1 MFIIMYRMSN
11 LLLCTVF
18 ALSSLVGYAQL
29 SGSRSHSHNDY
40 EQKEPFFAAYR
51 EGFNSIEADVWL
63 VDGKLLVGH
72 DQKDLQVSRTLED
85 LYLKP
90 LSARVKEN
98 KGRPYKE
105 KGKTLQLMIDIKSEA
120 VSTLDALTE
129 LLRNYPKLSKNRNI
143 TVTVSGNRPPEEKW
157 TSYPS
162 YIRFDG
168 RPAKAYTADVL
179 TKVSMISDSYAG
191 YLVSGT
197 KQLDIEK
204 ATKAINEAHALDIP
218 FRFWGNP
225 DDALTWQ
232 ALKEIGVDYINTDHI
247 SQLATFLKDPQR
259 HLLNEKLGK
268 ITLHDSPGIMPY
280 NRMIKSAG
288 QVIRFGDPAYEN
300 HSLDITP
307 LTGTDLVVVLDRYGV
322 FAMDLRGNIIDR
334 YTPGTTNEFRGLMS
348 TYSGVKTFRSQ
359 NKTWITWSVARD
371 TTSYILFAEWNGR
384 ISNVTGMKTFRRSP
398 ARNAIPN
405 EIYADE
411 KEEVLYLL
419 LNGNDEIMK
428 IRWADKAVIWKKSA
442 GGVAPFG
449 LTMANGKL
457 YVTNWGG
464 PFVSDSTRVS
474 AGVPWGSIYTDPR
487 TGASAE
493 GTVSV
498 IDPSDGKILKEIKV
512 GLHPNVVIRS
522 GDQKF
527 VFVSNGNSDDVS
539 VINTR
544 TDMVSETIPVG
555 MFQASFKG
563 EGSSPNGLSLST
575 DNTVLYVSNGMDNA
589 VAVVRLGRSGSTS
602 GKGQTKIEGYI
613 PTESY
618 PSGTTLIRDT
628 LVVANLESEGA
639 NVITPSKG
647 ARGIHYQLGSVSIIP
662 VPEKEKL
669 VEYTKQVYES
679 ALQFRYTSTML
690 PPRPGVAPVP
700 VPERIGEPSVFK
712 HVVYIIKEN
721 KTYDQVYGDL
731 PLGRGDSSL
740 CVFGERITPNMHA
753 LARQYGW
760 MDNYYASGK
769 SSAEGHQWSNAAI
782 VSDYVQKN
790 VRAWFRSYPHR
801 QTDAM
806 VYNKSG
812 YIWNQAMEHGKKVRI
827 YGEACTT
834 IYDNDLKWLDMYRRY
849 QAGEKPNWK
858 NTSTID
864 NILPVISPE
873 FPDNDNMV
881 FSDQQRAD
889 IFIKEWDEYEKGDSL
904 PDLMILS
911 LPNDHSAGT
920 SPNFPT
926 PNAMV
931 ADNDLAV
938 GRIIERI
945 SKSRYFDSTVILIT
959 QDDSQSGWDHISAYR
974 TVGLA
979 ISAYPVEGVV
989 TTNYNQT
996 SMVRTIEQILGI
1008 PPMNILDA
1016 TATPM
1021 FDCFS
1026 KTKNSRTYTALGNN
1040 VPLDEMNKPLSQL
1053 KGKDRKYAIKS
1064 MNELYN
1070 EVDGGRD
1077 DEMNEI
1083 IKHYVD
1089 NLQKR

>member
-1 MFIIMYRMSN
+1 MRRMAKLFIS
-11 LLLCTVF
+11 TVF
-18 ALSSLVGYAQL
+18 ALSSFFGHTQQWVT
-29 SGSRSHSHNDY
+29 RSHSHNDY
-40 EQKEPFFAAYR
+40 EQQEPFFAAYR
-51 EGFNSIEADVWL
+51 EGFSSIEADVWL
-63 VDGKLLVGH
+63 VNGKLLVGH
-72 DQKDLQVSRTLED
+72 NQKDLQASRTLEE

-90 LSARVKEN
+90 LSERIRQN
-98 KGRPYKE
+98 NGRPYKD
-105 KGKTLQLMIDIKSEA
+105 KGKELQLMIDIKSEA
-120 VSTLDALTE
+120 ISTLFAFTE
-129 LLRNYPKLSKNRNI
+129 LLRDYPKLSKNKKVKFTI
-143 TVTVSGNRPPEEKW
+143 SGNRPPEEKW
-157 TSYPS
+157 PSYPR
-162 YIRFDG
+162 YIHFDG
-168 RPAKAYTADVL
+168 RPGKLYEKHVL
-179 TKVSMISDSYAG
+179 KKVSMISDSYLG
-191 YLVSGT
+191 YLRPGT
-197 KQLDIEK
+197 KELDEV
-204 ATKAINEAHALDIP
+204 KAITVIHDAHTLKKP

-225 DDALTWQ
+225 DNGPTWQ
-232 ALKEIGVDYINTDHI
+232 KLKELEVDYINTDRI
-247 SQLATFLKDPQR
+247 GQLAAFMKDPQ
-259 HLLNEKLGK
+259 HYLLDEKLGK
-268 ITLHDSPGIMPY
+268 VSLHDSLSIMPY
-280 NRMIKSAG
+280 NRIINTAG
-288 QVIRFGDPAYEN
+288 QVVRFGDPAYEN
-300 HSLDITP
+300 HSLDVTT
-307 LTGTDLVVVLDRYGV
+307 LTGTDLVMVLDRYGV

-334 YTPGTTNEFRGLMS
+334 YTQGTSNEFRGLMS
-348 TYSGVKTFRSQ
+348 TYSGLKTFRWQ
-359 NKTWITWSVARD
+359 NKTWITWSAARD
-371 TTSYILFAEWNGR
+371 TTSFVLFAEWDGK
-384 ISNVTGMKTFRRSP
+384 ISNVTGMKIFRKLP

-405 EIYADE
+405 EIFVDE
-411 KEEVLYLL
+411 KEEMLYVV

-428 IRWADKAVIWKKSA
+428 IRLADKSVVWKKSS

-449 LTMANGKL
+449 ITMAGGKL

-464 PFVSDSTRVS
+464 PFVTDSSKVT

-487 TGASAE
+487 TGASAI
-493 GTVSV
+493 GTVTV
-498 IDPSDGKILKEIKV
+498 IDPANGALLKEIMV
-512 GLHPNVVIRS
+512 GLHPNVLIRS
-522 GDQKF
+522 DDQKY
-527 VFVSNGNSDDVS
+527 VYVSNGNSDDVT
-539 VINTR
+539 VISTR
-544 TDMVSETIPVG
+544 TDAVAETIPVG
-555 MFQASFKG
+555 MFQESYKG
-563 EGSSPNGLSLST
+563 EGSSPNGLSLSS
-575 DNTVLYVSNGMDNA
+575 DNTAIYVSNGMDNA
-589 VAVVRLGRSGSTS
+589 VAVVRLGRSAATN
-602 GKGQTKIEGYI
+602 GKGHTNIEGYI

-618 PSGTTLIRDT
+618 PSGTALIRDT

-639 NVITPSKG
+639 NVITASKG

-662 VPEKEKL
+662 FPAKEKL
-669 VEYTKQVYES
+669 AEYTAQVYES
-679 ALQFRYTSTML
+679 ALQYRYTSAML
-690 PPRPGVAPVP
+690 PPRPDVAPVP

-731 PLGRGDSSL
+731 PQGRGDSSL

-760 MDNYYASGK
+760 MDNYHASGK

-801 QTDAM
+801 QTDAL
-806 VYNKSG
+806 VYNKTG
-812 YIWNQAMEHGKKVRI
+812 YIWNQAMDHGKKVRI

-834 IYDNDLKWLDMYRRY
+834 IYDNNLKWLDLYRKY

-889 IFIKEWDEYEKGDSL
+889 IFIREWDEYEKGDSL
-904 PDLMILS
+904 PHLMIVS

-974 TVGLA
+974 TVGLV
-979 ISAYPVEGVV
+979 ISAYPAEGVV

-1016 TATPM
+1016 TASPM
-1021 FDCFS
+1021 VDCFS
-1026 KTKNSRTYTALGNN
+1026 KTKNIRPYTALGNN

-1053 KGKDRKYAIKS
+1053 RGKDRKYAIKS

-1083 IKHYVD
+1083 IWHYVKT
-1089 NLQKR
+1089 QKGRK